1 MLGATEKRSEIEE
14 AINSTRAD
22 LKTIKPR
29 REQRSDV
36 IDALQPAEW
45 SLQEAIVAYIE
56 DNQTVT
62 RIRFR

>member
-14 AINSTRAD
+14 AINSIRAE

-36 IDALQPAEW
+36 IDALQPTEW
-45 SLQEAIVAYIE
+45 SL
-56 DNQTVT
+56 
-62 RIRFR
+62 